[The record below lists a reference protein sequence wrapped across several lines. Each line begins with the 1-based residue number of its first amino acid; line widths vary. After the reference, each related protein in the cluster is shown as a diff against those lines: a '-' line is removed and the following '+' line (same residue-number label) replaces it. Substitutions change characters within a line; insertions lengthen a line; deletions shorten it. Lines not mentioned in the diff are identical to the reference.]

1 MAGKHISPIPDS
13 SKPAADSTGTRIPS
27 QEELRAL
34 LHYNPETGALKWK
47 PRPATM
53 FANDRDAAKWN
64 ARFAGKEA
72 FTSVNS
78 DGYRGGTIWS
88 VKHKAHRII
97 WMLVYGV
104 APNQIDHIDGNRINN
119 SISNL
124 RNVSH
129 LENVRNRRFSRA
141 NSTGIVGVSFDK
153 RARRFKAY
161 IDNNCIKMHLGSFN
175 SLDDAIAVRKRAEAK
190 LGYHKNHG
198 MAQ

>member
-1 MAGKHISPIPDS
+1 MAK
-13 SKPAADSTGTRIPS
+13 IPS

-34 LHYNPETGALKWK
+34 LHYDPETGVLTWK

-72 FTSVNS
+72 LTGVNS
-78 DGYRGGTIWS
+78 DGYRKGTIWS
-88 VKHKAHRII
+88 APCKAHRII
-97 WMLVYGV
+97 WMMVHGV
-104 APNQIDHIDGNRINN
+104 DPIQIDHIDGNRLNN
-119 SISNL
+119 RISNL

-129 LENVRNRRFSRA
+129 LENVRNRRFSRT

-161 IDNNCIKMHLGSFN
+161 IDSNCIKLHLGSFN
-175 SLDDAIAVRKRAEAK
+175 SLDDAIAARKRAEAK